1 MKNKVFF
8 LNADNGL
15 KINIDVDPNLPTT
28 LYGDRIRIL
37 QLMDTLNANAI
48 KYTRQGEVDIK
59 IVWTG
64 SGITFSV
71 EDTGIGMKPQ
81 DLKRIGEIFYKANK
95 VRQLKRLI
103 ILKRKIKQI
112 MLTIKS

>member
-1 MKNKVFF
+1 MKSKVFF

-81 DLKRIGEIFYKANK
+81 DLKRIGEIFYKANP
-95 VRQLKRLI
+95 Q
-103 ILKRKIKQI
+103 
-112 MLTIKS
+112 